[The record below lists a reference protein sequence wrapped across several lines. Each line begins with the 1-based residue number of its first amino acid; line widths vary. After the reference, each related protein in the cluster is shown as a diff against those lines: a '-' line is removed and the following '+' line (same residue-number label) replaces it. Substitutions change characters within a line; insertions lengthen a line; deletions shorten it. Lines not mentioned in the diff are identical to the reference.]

1 MLVTAVAAN
10 GVGYAAPANGTAYRI
25 RLNSEAFDPRPRL
38 SLGKLRWSVID
49 ATTVIDAADVQD
61 ASLIINTKDNAVV
74 AAPSNPPPMEFVMQG
89 LAESVGIRRE
99 DPCDELKDRRGQFLG
114 QPAQ

>member
-1 MLVTAVAAN
+1 MLVAAVVAN
-10 GVGYAAPANGTAYRI
+10 AVGYAAPAGATAYRI
-25 RLNSEAFDPRPRL
+25 RLNIEPFDPRPRL
-38 SLGKLRWSVID
+38 PLGKPRWSVID
-49 ATTVIDAADVQD
+49 ASTVIDAADVQD

-74 AAPSNPPPMEFVMQG
+74 AAPSNPPPMEFVTQG